1 MRCWILIQIWT
12 FFALQTPQNALRLSF
27 VGCHRVST
35 HAARDNQPQWIAA
48 GSAAGYS
55 LAIHGLPL
63 KVWLGHGRR
72 LQPAATMPPYYVP
85 EKFAKLFAFHGR
97 SVQPYRDPNR
107 SVTQKFGIPVGGR
120 RPADDHHRGHATAT
134 GWPA

>member
-1 MRCWILIQIWT
+1 MRLGII
-12 FFALQTPQNALRLSF
+12 NR
-27 VGCHRVST
+27 
-35 HAARDNQPQWIAA
+35 N
-48 GSAAGYS
+48 
-55 LAIHGLPL
+55 GLPPGAPRGTL
-63 KVWLGHGRR
+63 CYPWVTSERLAWHRPGRPA
-72 LQPAATMPPYYVP
+72 PAAPMPPYYVP

-107 SVTQKFGIPVGGR
+107 SVTQKFGIPVGGP

>member
-1 MRCWILIQIWT
+1 MDCRRERRGIL
-12 FFALQTPQNALRLSF
+12 F
-27 VGCHRVST
+27 
-35 HAARDNQPQWIAA
+35 
-48 GSAAGYS
+48 
-55 LAIHGLPL
+55 AIHGLPL

-120 RPADDHHRGHATAT
+120 RPADDHHRGHATTT
-134 GWPA
+134 GWAAFGAGLPPFF